1 MNYITIIGLAAACST
16 TISFIPQALQ
26 TIKTKDTSG
35 ISLAMYGVFT
45 LGTFLW
51 LLYGI
56 LSSNVPVVFAN
67 GITLIFASI
76 ILVYKIRYK

>member
-1 MNYITIIGLAAACST
+1 MNIIILIGLAAAALT
-16 TISFIPQALQ
+16 TVSFIPQAIQ
-26 TIKTKDTSG
+26 TIKTKDTTS
-35 ISLAMYGVFT
+35 ISLAMYSVFT

-56 LSSNVPVVFAN
+56 LSNNLPVSLAN
-67 GITLIFASI
+67 GVTLIFAGI